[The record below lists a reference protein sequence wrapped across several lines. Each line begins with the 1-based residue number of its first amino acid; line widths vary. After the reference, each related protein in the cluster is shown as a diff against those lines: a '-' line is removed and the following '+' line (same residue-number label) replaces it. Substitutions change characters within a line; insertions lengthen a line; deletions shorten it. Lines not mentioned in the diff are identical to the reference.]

1 MRSWSVAGAILLGS
15 LAGCERDAGRG
26 TAELG
31 WQVEAAGLEQRGRPA
46 QALGVLARAVE
57 AGQRPAADVAAVGLL
72 ARHREIGRALQRARL
87 ASEAFPDRAEVLEAH
102 YHAAAANQLFDE
114 AREVAARLLVLRPGD
129 PVLLRH
135 LGVLEIHGRDL
146 DRAVDLLELSC
157 ELDPSSFA
165 SWYALGRARETLDA
179 EPGAIEAYRRASA
192 LLPGTTAARWRL
204 ARLLSRG
211 SPARAREVL
220 GDVDPGDLSAEGL
233 YLLATLEMRLG
244 RTESGEELLER
255 HRRLRA
261 HQERDEHD
269 RVREAAKLEEAVD
282 RLAVGETGR
291 AEDALAEAERAGSAG
306 READREVV
314 RAEILRARG
323 DDWRALEALTRAVD
337 RRPRSWR
344 LRYLVAEQLLRG
356 GLAAQALVQLDRAA
370 TLQPLALEAREL
382 RLRLLQ
388 ELRPGETAAESE
400 VVDALRIFAL
410 PSQREAQRDERGC
423 LVGAARIELLFD
435 LVQLGHPAPGSGEDP
450 IPMDDPL
457 PAAARP

>member
-1 MRSWSVAGAILLGS
+1 MRPWSVAGAILLGS
-15 LAGCERDAGRG
+15 LSGCARDAGRG
-26 TAELG
+26 PERA
-31 WQVEAAGLEQRGRPA
+31 WQVEAEGLEQRGRPA
-46 QALGVLARAVE
+46 QALSVLARAVE
-57 AGQRPAADVAAVGLL
+57 AGERPAADVAAVGLL

-87 ASEAFPDRAEVLEAH
+87 AAEAYPDRAEVLEAH
-102 YHAAAANQLFDE
+102 YHAAAANRLFDE
-114 AREVAARLLVLRPGD
+114 AREVASRLLPLRSRD

-135 LGVLEIHGRDL
+135 LGVLEIHGRAV

-157 ELDPSSFA
+157 DLDPRSFA
-165 SWYALGRARETLDA
+165 SWYALGRAREMLDA
-179 EPGAIEAYRRASA
+179 EPEAIEAYRRALA
-192 LLPGTTAARWRL
+192 LLPGATAARWRL
-204 ARLLSRG
+204 ARLLSRR
-211 SPARAREVL
+211 SPARAREIL
-220 GDVDPGDLSAEGL
+220 GDVDPGNLPAEGL

-244 RTESGEELLER
+244 RTQSGEDLLER

-261 HQERDEHD
+261 DLERGEHD
-269 RVREAAKLEEAVD
+269 GVREAAKLEEAVD
-282 RLAVGETGR
+282 LLAAGKTAQAEEALVEAQRAGR
-291 AEDALAEAERAGSAG
+291 AR

-337 RRPRSWR
+337 QRPRNWR

-382 RLRLLQ
+382 RLRLLR

-400 VVDALRIFAL
+400 VVDALRMFAL
-410 PSQREAQRDERGC
+410 PSQREAERDERGC
-423 LVGAARIELLFD
+423 LVGAARRELLFD
-435 LVQLGHPAPGSGEDP
+435 LVQLGHPTPGSGEDP

-457 PAAARP
+457 PSAARP